1 MKWIHVP
8 LWMGLLP
15 IVGVTVSYL
24 LAIAE
29 GHVASCFPFIK
40 GCTSISST
48 GRSPPEAYVF
58 RATLIPSA
66 ILLVLYWR
74 LVYVW
79 LRGAGGSLPPSVRV
93 LPYLGAFAA
102 VFLLIYANVVGAI
115 GEVFALQRRIGV
127 TVFFASNMLAQMLF
141 TRQLL
146 ILRQQGHIP
155 RKNRIPDIKL
165 WLCGL
170 MLACGLLILPK
181 YLTGWDTDN
190 IVEWNV
196 ALLGHLYFL
205 ATYAL
210 WRTLGTQPHISSRGQ
225 A

>member
-15 IVGVTVSYL
+15 LFGITVSYWV
-24 LAIAE
+24 AIAE
-29 GHVASCFPFIK
+29 GHVASCFPFIE

-66 ILLVLYWR
+66 ALLVVYWR

-79 LRGAGGSLPPSVRV
+79 LRSTGGPLPLTTRA

-146 ILRQQGHIP
+146 MLRELGYIP
-155 RKNRIPDIKL
+155 RDNRIPDIKL
-165 WLCGL
+165 WICGL
-170 MLACGLLILPK
+170 MLACGLLIIPK
-181 YLTGWDTDN
+181 YVTGWDTDN

-205 ATYAL
+205 STYVL
-210 WRTLGTQPHISSRGQ
+210 WRSLGVKPGI
-225 A
+225 

>member
-15 IVGVTVSYL
+15 IGGITVSYL

-29 GHVASCFPFIK
+29 GHVASCIPFIE

-58 RATLIPSA
+58 RITLIPSA
-66 ILLVLYWR
+66 ILLALYWR

-79 LRGAGGSLPPSVRV
+79 LRNMSNSLPLSVRL

-102 VFLLIYANVVGAI
+102 VFLLVYANVVGAI
-115 GEVFALQRRIGV
+115 GEVHALQRRIGV
-127 TVFFASNMLAQMLF
+127 TVFFASNMVAQLLF

-146 ILRQQGHIP
+146 ILRQRGQIP
-155 RKNRIPDIKL
+155 PDHRIPDIKL

-196 ALLGHLYFL
+196 ALLSHLYFL
-205 ATYAL
+205 ATHTL
-210 WRTLGTQPHISSRGQ
+210 WRTLGVSPTIR
-225 A
+225 